1 MSSGGSR
8 KAIFAAFAANL
19 GIAVAKLIGFVVTGS
34 SSMLAESIHSLA
46 DTGNQALLMVGGKR
60 SQRPE
65 DDDHQFGYGR
75 ERFFYAF
82 IVALVLFT
90 LGAAFAIYE
99 GIHKV
104 LHPEV
109 LESPSVAIVILLVAI
124 VLEGLSLRTAVAEA
138 TPLRGADSWGNF
150 IRRSKNPELP
160 VLLLEDIGALVGLG
174 IAFVA
179 LLLAWKVDPVFD
191 GVGTIAIGALLGVI
205 AWVLAVEMKSLLIGE
220 SATEADRGAI
230 SAAIGA
236 SPDVLRVIHL
246 RTEHVGPED
255 LLVGVKVEFAR
266 HLSVAQLSEAID
278 VVEKRVRDA
287 VPQATFIFI
296 EPDVFRDSGPAGGG
310 APPASV

>member
-60 SQRPE
+60 SQRPR

-90 LGAAFAIYE
+90 LGAAFAVYE

-124 VLEGLSLRTAVAEA
+124 ALEGLSLRTAVTEA
-138 TPLRGADSWGNF
+138 RPLRGADSWGTF
-150 IRRSKNPELP
+150 IRRSKSPELP
-160 VLLLEDIGALVGLG
+160 VLLLEDIGALIGLG

-179 LLLAWKVDPVFD
+179 LMLAWKVDPVFD

-220 SATEADRGAI
+220 SASKAHSDAI
-230 SAAIGA
+230 SAAIDA
-236 SPDVLRVIHL
+236 SPDVLQVIHL

-255 LLVGVKVEFAR
+255 VLVAAKVEFVR

-278 VVEKRVRDA
+278 VVEQRVRDA

-296 EPDVFRDSGPAGGG
+296 EPDVYRDSGPADGD